1 HFRDEVA
8 GEQEDAS
15 TGERGEAGVEG
26 GAGGEGLA
34 RPAVAEEGEEQDPE
48 GLREVGGEGVEA
60 EEPEAESDQ
69 PVGQRRFFEVTDA
82 VDMKGDEIA
91 GEGHVARSAG
101 VGGVGVIEQGRSEEG
116 GEEEDEPETTEDQ
129 QSGRATRRGGI

>member
-1 HFRDEVA
+1 HFGDEVG

-15 TGERGEAGVEG
+15 TGEREEAGVEG

-34 RPAVAEEGEEQDPE
+34 RPAVAEECEEQDTE

-82 VDMKGDEIA
+82 VAMKGGEMA
-91 GEGHVARSAG
+91 GEGRGARGAG
-101 VGGVGVIEQGRSEEG
+101 
-116 GEEEDEPETTEDQ
+116 
-129 QSGRATRRGGI
+129 